1 VIPTYYVLSNASTTA
16 RSHASQVVYLYEHLF
31 DDIDQPSLEDQRWR
45 QTALENARKLLERA
59 EENRNAMNE
68 RIIAEYGSEEAVR
81 YAFLDQFAEQAGRK
95 FEQEEA
101 FLNKSDDDEEDD
113 SGLDIEDENEVQ
125 VGQSGGHD
133 QALDEADEEQDTRSA
148 ESGDNQNTANV
159 KSGGAV
165 PTSTTAHSSRPERD
179 REQEK
184 IELARLDAQRL
195 NASLADNS
203 YQDTEYPMPDPDE
216 TRPGDPPLPKMT
228 FAELMDLDD

>member
-1 VIPTYYVLSNASTTA
+1 
-16 RSHASQVVYLYEHLF
+16 
-31 DDIDQPSLEDQRWR
+31 
-45 QTALENARKLLERA
+45 
-59 EENRNAMNE
+59 MNE
-68 RIIAEYGSEEAVR
+68 RIIAEYGSEEAAR
-81 YAFLDQFAEQAGRK
+81 DAFLDQFAEQAGKK

-101 FLNKSDDDEEDD
+101 FLDKSDDDEDD
-113 SGLDIEDENEVQ
+113 FGLDIEDENEVQ

-133 QALDEADEEQDTRSA
+133 QALDEEDEEQDTRSA
-148 ESGDNQNTANV
+148 ESGGNQNTANV

-165 PTSTTAHSSRPERD
+165 PTSTTAHSGRPERD

-195 NASLADNS
+195 NAGLADNS

-216 TRPGDPPLPKMT
+216 TRPGDPPLRKMT